1 MDIGQLG
8 CAGISRE
15 DDPGVKEPKNE
26 RRQKV
31 EDKPFQ
37 EGREGGILL

>member
-1 MDIGQLG
+1 MNIGQLG

-31 EDKPFQ
+31 EAKPFQ
-37 EGREGGILL
+37 EGREGGTLL